1 MQSVNCL
8 GHNVR
13 GLKDEKLEELVE
25 HMRQRRIWAYAL
37 QETWRVGDFQ
47 MESDGFLFIN
57 HGYPERRCSRG
68 SGGVGFVLSP
78 EARKAWEA
86 AGSKVMHFGERIVA
100 IKLRITDMNGQ
111 RLDVMMVSA
120 YAPVGASPVE
130 GRGGGGGGRA
140 GGGGGGHD
148 GDDGGGWV
156 DGVCRERGDVG
167 GGEGRM
173 QAQVARLHL

>member
-1 MQSVNCL
+1 MGEETGPGVQSVNCL

-130 GRGGGGGGRA
+130 EREAFLAELGECEDACGGG
-140 GGGGGGHD
+140 
-148 GDDGGGWV
+148 
-156 DGVCRERGDVG
+156 
-167 GGEGRM
+167 
-173 QAQVARLHL
+173 